1 MREMEA
7 KSQVQ
12 DCSALTGADQTVDLL
27 PYNFR
32 NPHYRHT
39 ELSHV
44 SLDFYASFWEVLM
57 LHRWLKNIQHCH
69 FYYKIIEDHIT
80 HLLQVLAL

>member
-12 DCSALTGADQTVDLL
+12 DCSALTGTDQTVDLL
-27 PYNFR
+27 PYEFGNL
-32 NPHYRHT
+32 HYRHT

-44 SLDFYASFWEVLM
+44 SGDFDASF
-57 LHRWLKNIQHCH
+57 
-69 FYYKIIEDHIT
+69 
-80 HLLQVLAL
+80 